1 LQDTSVFPPLT
12 PETGIIFLFSNFM
25 YIFSFIAF
33 SISKPWKKEFYTNI
47 RFMIALTCVF
57 TYSSLIVVV
66 PAARFSLLQIFGM
79 TNKVVT
85 LYAKLKRAYP
95 DK

>member
-1 LQDTSVFPPLT
+1 
-12 PETGIIFLFSNFM
+12 M

-47 RFMIALTCVF
+47 RFMIALICVF

-85 LYAKLKRAYP
+85 LYVLLVAIMFGMVMYINQKFVL
-95 DK
+95 

>member
-1 LQDTSVFPPLT
+1 
-12 PETGIIFLFSNFM
+12 
-25 YIFSFIAF
+25 
-33 SISKPWKKEFYTNI
+33 
-47 RFMIALTCVF
+47 MIALICVF

-85 LYAKLKRAYP
+85 LYVLLVAIMFGMVLYINQKYVL
-95 DK
+95 